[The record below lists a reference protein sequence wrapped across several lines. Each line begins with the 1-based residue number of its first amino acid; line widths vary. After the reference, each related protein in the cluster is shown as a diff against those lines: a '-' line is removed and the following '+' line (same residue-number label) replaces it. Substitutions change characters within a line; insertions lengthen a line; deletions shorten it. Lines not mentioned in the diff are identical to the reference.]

1 MPTKT
6 VIIDNKFKLGG
17 RVGHGAFAE
26 VYEATNV
33 QTGEPVAV
41 KMEPTKAKHP
51 QLAFEAQ
58 VYRYL
63 AGGAGISKA
72 FWYGMVAEYN
82 MFVVELLGANLEDLL
97 ERCGHK
103 FTLKTT
109 LMLAD
114 QMISRMEYVHTKGFI
129 HRDIKPENFLM
140 GRGDF
145 SALVYIVDFG
155 LAKRYIDPRTRRHIP
170 YREDKSLTG
179 TVRYASIN
187 NHLGFEQSRRDDLES
202 LGYVLI
208 YFLKGRLPWQGL
220 IAHNGKPIDVAQR
233 KMLIPLEELC
243 TGLPHEFVDYLEYV
257 RGLKFDQV
265 PDYLRLRTSFLSLF
279 AREGYSLDYKW
290 DWLNVPV
297 NSGAAASSAAN
308 GGAAAP
314 Q

>member
-1 MPTKT
+1 MPVAKPI
-6 VIIDNKFKLGG
+6 IIDNKYKIGS
-17 RVGHGAFAE
+17 RVGRGAFAE
-26 VYEATNV
+26 VFEAQNV
-33 QTGEPVAV
+33 QTGEMAAV
-41 KMEPTKAKHP
+41 KMEPVNAKHP

-72 FWYGMVAEYN
+72 FWYGSMADHN
-82 MFVVELLGANLEDLL
+82 MFVVEMLGCNMEDLL
-97 ERCGHK
+97 ERVGHK
-103 FTLKTT
+103 FSLKTT

-114 QMISRMEYVHTKGFI
+114 QMISRMEYVHGKGFI

-140 GRGDF
+140 GRGEH
-145 SALVYIVDFG
+145 SALVYVVDFG
-155 LAKRYIDPRTRRHIP
+155 LAKRYIDPRTRKHIP

-202 LGYVLI
+202 LGYMLI

-243 TGLPHEFVDYLEYV
+243 SGLPHEFVSYLEYV
-257 RGLKFDQV
+257 RSLKFDQT
-265 PDYLRLRTSFLSLF
+265 PDYLRLRTSFLTLF

-290 DWLNVPV
+290 DWLAP
-297 NSGAAASSAAN
+297 SSSSTSTTIAAAAN
-308 GGAAAP
+308 GAHK
-314 Q
+314 